1 MPPLL
6 KISLWLHILI
16 ETPAS
21 LNFLL
26 NPSQQ
31 LHLSTPAPAAEAL
44 IRQYALL
51 LLSSNL
57 IALTFAI
64 RPVDRTSRRVAGA
77 LGFYHAGPITR
88 AASRLL
94 HGESFFGGGLGGP
107 ATHLGVHVACF
118 LALLGS
124 WVSSAPSVDEGRRD
138 DVQ

>member
-1 MPPLL
+1 MPPSLL

-21 LNFLL
+21 LNFFL

-31 LHLSTPAPAAEAL
+31 LHPSTPAPAAAAAEAL

-57 IALTFAI
+57 IALIFAV

-77 LGFYHAGPITR
+77 LGLYHAGPIVR

-94 HGESFFGGGLGGP
+94 HGEAFFNGGFGGP

-124 WVSSAPSVDEGRRD
+124 WMPSVLS
-138 DVQ
+138 